1 MGQKRML
8 PPHPHS
14 SCSDCHFIFCVFLSK
29 SEISTK
35 KKATCF
41 WERVKNS
48 CLFLMAFN
56 VVTAEVCSLSLLPW
70 NLMSGF
76 ILWHIL
82 SLCGNISGFYYIVV
96 KYLGEG
102 KVRCFFVRNNFCFK
116 NFNPKFINFL
126 QLK

>member
-1 MGQKRML
+1 
-8 PPHPHS
+8 
-14 SCSDCHFIFCVFLSK
+14 
-29 SEISTK
+29 
-35 KKATCF
+35 
-41 WERVKNS
+41 
-48 CLFLMAFN
+48 MAFN

-76 ILWHIL
+76 ILWHLL